1 MVRMLNMSNSS
12 KESVTNN
19 SALRPTRTMFTRAD
33 RGWSLPNCQEHPH
46 TERAISRCCD
56 GRALVGMPLGACG
69 DVGASQVGREVPHAR
84 PQQRHGALAAAPARA
99 LGGAAVIR
107 LRRAPTRRTWP
118 HSDGP
123 ARQRWLARQRARNA
137 GTQTAE
143 QEPAD
148 WSRATHKIAGSDL
161 INVRFGPLCGLK
173 SDISRG
179 PRSAKSCREQMQQ
192 MPRAVIR

>member
-84 PQQRHGALAAAPARA
+84 PQQRHGALVAAPARA
-99 LGGAAVIR
+99 LGG
-107 LRRAPTRRTWP
+107 
-118 HSDGP
+118 S
-123 ARQRWLARQRARNA
+123 AR
-137 GTQTAE
+137 
-143 QEPAD
+143 
-148 WSRATHKIAGSDL
+148 
-161 INVRFGPLCGLK
+161 
-173 SDISRG
+173 
-179 PRSAKSCREQMQQ
+179 
-192 MPRAVIR
+192 